1 MWNAT
6 GELVGRHD
14 ELAAIRHALR
24 DRLGTHLIAIEG
36 APGIG
41 KTRLLDEA
49 AAAAAGGGAR
59 VLRARG
65 SDLERELPFGVMR
78 QLLEPVLRGLSEADR
93 AALLDGDAAL
103 AAPALDTHPTGEIV
117 DAFAVLAGLYWL
129 IAGIASAEPLV
140 LCVDDVQWADE
151 PSLRA
156 LAYLLVR
163 LDGVDAQLCVAVRP
177 HEPGSEEAVIS
188 EIVGAPRT
196 VVVRPAPLD
205 REAAAALV
213 RARLDPAADD
223 AFCAACQATTRG
235 NPLLLCELS
244 RELADRG
251 VQPTAAAAAT
261 VNEVIPRGIAPS
273 VLRRV
278 HRVHP
283 HASAVAGAVAI
294 LGDGAE
300 PGHVAALSGLDP
312 GAANAILEALS
323 RAEVLGWADPP
334 AFVHPVVRAAIAAEV
349 GAGDRGRLHREAAR
363 LLAGDGAPPERL
375 AVHLIETPP
384 AADPWVVATLQ
395 SAAEE
400 AIARG
405 APGLAARFL
414 RRALD
419 EPPEAERIA
428 AVLLATG
435 QAEALAGDA
444 RAIAHL
450 RRAIESAPD
459 VTTHAHAALM
469 LVQLMGPAGQLK
481 AGIDLALV
489 ALERLDRDSEP
500 WRRLEAEMLSLAVMD
515 SSQRAFAA
523 ERLAQLDPAM
533 PADGQ
538 GACMLLAILSNE
550 ALAKVRPREEVI
562 DLAERALGGGW
573 LLESVLMYAHATNA
587 LMHSGR
593 YAQAMAVWGDFIA
606 HARARGDVVG
616 LALAHAFR
624 AAAHWRAGSLDEAI
638 ADVDLSM
645 HVGPARVS
653 ALTAAFALAFKIEA
667 LVLRGE
673 LEEARVALAGAAGP
687 EDQLPSPIILSARGR
702 LRFAEGRMLEAAE
715 DMRLVGR
722 LVEQWQTAN
731 STLAPWRAE
740 AALALHALGE
750 EGEAGELIAAEVAVA
765 RRWGDPWLLG
775 QALRAQA
782 LVGPPGERLTVLG
795 EAVELLRASE
805 ARLELARTL
814 LEAGIAHAEAGQPG
828 PGREALREA
837 LELATECAAPAVADR
852 ARAALIT
859 AGGRPRRAAATGPLA
874 LTPTERRVARIAAA
888 GVPNREIAQTLFVT
902 EKTVETHLASAYRKL
917 GIRARGQLAGALS
930 PA

>member
-6 GELVGRHD
+6 GELVGRRD
-14 ELAAIRHALR
+14 ELAAIRDALR
-24 DRLGTHLIAIEG
+24 DRHGTHLLVIEG

-49 AAAAAGGGAR
+49 ASAAATGGAR

-65 SDLERELPFGVMR
+65 SELERELPFGVMR
-78 QLLEPVLRGLSEADR
+78 QLLEPVLRGLPEGDR
-93 AALLDGDAAL
+93 AALLDGGAAL
-103 AAPALDTHPTGEIV
+103 AAPALDLRPAHEIV

-129 IAGIASAEPLV
+129 IAAIASAEPLV
-140 LCVDDVQWADE
+140 LCVDDLHWADE

-156 LAYLLVR
+156 LAYLLGR
-163 LDGVDAQLCVAVRP
+163 LEGVDAQLCVALRP
-177 HEPGSEEAVIS
+177 REPDSEEAVIA
-188 EIVGAPRT
+188 EIVGAPRAII
-196 VVVRPAPLD
+196 VRPAPLD
-205 REAAAALV
+205 REAATALV
-213 RARLDPAADD
+213 RSRLDPGADP
-223 AFCAACQATTRG
+223 AFCAACQAATRG

-261 VNEVIPRGIAPS
+261 VDDVIPRGIAPS

-278 HRVHP
+278 RRVHP
-283 HASAVAGAVAI
+283 QASAVAAALAI

-300 PGHVAALSGLDP
+300 SGHVAALAGLDP
-312 GAANAILEALS
+312 GAANAVLEALT
-323 RAEVLGWADPP
+323 RVEVLTRADPP
-334 AFVHPVVRAAIAAEV
+334 TFAHPVVRAAIAAEV
-349 GAGDRGRLHREAAR
+349 EAGDRGRLHREAAR
-363 LLAGDGAPPERL
+363 LLAADGAPPERL
-375 AVHLIETPP
+375 AVHLTETPP
-384 AADPWVVATLQ
+384 AGDPWVAATLQ
-395 SAAEE
+395 AAAEE
-400 AIARG
+400 AILRG

-414 RRALD
+414 RRALE
-419 EPPEAERIA
+419 EPPEEADTAPI
-428 AVLLATG
+428 LLATG
-435 QAEALAGDA
+435 QAEARAGDA
-444 RAIAHL
+444 RAIVHL
-450 RRAIESAPD
+450 QRAIQSAPD
-459 VTTHAHAALM
+459 VTVHAHAALM
-469 LVQLMGPAGQLK
+469 LVQILGPAGQLK
-481 AGIDLALV
+481 AGIDLALE
-489 ALERLDRDSEP
+489 ALERLDSHSEL
-500 WRRLEAEMLSLAVMD
+500 WRRLEAEMLSLSVMD
-515 SSQRAFAA
+515 SSQRGFAA
-523 ERLAQLDPAM
+523 QRLARLDPAM

-573 LLESVLMYAHATNA
+573 LMESVLMYAHATNA

-593 YAQAMAVWGDFIA
+593 YAQAVAVWGDFIA
-606 HARARGDVVG
+606 RARARGDVVG

-624 AAAHWRAGSLDEAI
+624 AAAHWRAGSLDDAI
-638 ADVDLSM
+638 ADVDLAM

-653 ALTAAFALAFKIEA
+653 ALTAAFALAFKVEA

-673 LEEARVALAGAAGP
+673 LDEARIALARAAGP
-687 EDQLPSPIILSARGR
+687 EDQLPSPILLSTRGR
-702 LRFAEGRMLEAAE
+702 LRFAEGRMLEALE

-740 AALALHALGE
+740 AALALYALGE
-750 EGEAGELIAAEVAVA
+750 EADARELIADEVAMA

-782 LVGPPGERLTVLG
+782 LVGLAPKRPAVLE
-795 EAVELLRASE
+795 EAVELLRSSE

-814 LEAGIAHAEAGQPG
+814 LALGTVHGEAGRVG
-828 PGREALREA
+828 PARDALREA
-837 LELATECAAPAVADR
+837 LEIATECAAPAVVER
-852 ARAALIT
+852 ARDALIA

-888 GVPNREIAQTLFVT
+888 GVPNREIAQSLFVT

-930 PA
+930 A